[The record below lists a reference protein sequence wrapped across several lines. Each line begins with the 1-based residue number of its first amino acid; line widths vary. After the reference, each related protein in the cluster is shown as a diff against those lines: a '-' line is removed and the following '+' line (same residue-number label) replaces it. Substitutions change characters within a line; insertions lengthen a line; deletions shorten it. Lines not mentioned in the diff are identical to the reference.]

1 MLEFTFSEML
11 WQPMKSFRT
20 APGKTAKANAKLL
33 IPQEEVERVMREV
46 GPEPGPTGLKKL
58 AAIKNIVEGWCAPA
72 PGRAAGHPTSSR
84 TWQATQELL
93 RSCVLHAV
101 LTGADGERRA
111 HVLVTEPRDVSLR
124 PCGMSH

>member
-58 AAIKNIVEGWCAPA
+58 AAIKAIVEGWCAPRA
-72 PGRAAGHPTSSR
+72 PRPCGSASGPALALIRS
-84 TWQATQELL
+84 L
-93 RSCVLHAV
+93 RSCSEAV
-101 LTGADGERRA
+101 SCT
-111 HVLVTEPRDVSLR
+111 P
-124 PCGMSH
+124 

>member
-20 APGKTAKANAKLL
+20 APGKTAKASAKLL

-58 AAIKNIVEGWCAPA
+58 AAIKAIVEGWCAPA
-72 PGRAAGHPTSSR
+72 PGRAARHPPSSR
-84 TWQATQELL
+84 TRQVPQELL

-101 LTGADGERRA
+101 IQETTGRGGLMLSSPS
-111 HVLVTEPRDVSLR
+111 HGMPR
-124 PCGMSH
+124 